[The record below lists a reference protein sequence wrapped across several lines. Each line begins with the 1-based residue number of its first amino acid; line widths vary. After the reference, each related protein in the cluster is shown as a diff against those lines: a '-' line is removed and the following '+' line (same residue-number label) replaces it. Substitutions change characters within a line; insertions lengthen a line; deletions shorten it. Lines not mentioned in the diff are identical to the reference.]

1 MEKQLIRD
9 FEKSFENSNLDS
21 QKINVKKEFLNKFIK
36 EGLPGKNLENWKNFS
51 EEYIDVS
58 SVSNSGLDVLKDQL
72 VSFLSSS

>member
-1 MEKQLIRD
+1 MGRTKRD
-9 FEKSFENSNLDS
+9 TIDKA
-21 QKINVKKEFLNKFIK
+21 
-36 EGLPGKNLENWKNFS
+36 KNLENWKNFS